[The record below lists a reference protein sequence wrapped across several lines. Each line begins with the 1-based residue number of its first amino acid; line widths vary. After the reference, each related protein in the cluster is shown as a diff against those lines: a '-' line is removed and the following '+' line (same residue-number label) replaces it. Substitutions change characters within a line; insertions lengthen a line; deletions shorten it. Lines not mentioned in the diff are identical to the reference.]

1 VSVLR
6 DIPFDL
12 STQSSVVSTIQQYL
26 TLPNVFQK
34 CHNSSRRDADN
45 PESLSELSPEKPNY
59 DGGSWHVE
67 GQLNEQIC
75 ASALYYYDC
84 ENITESHLAFRQR
97 VKDDEEWQREKT
109 YEQVR
114 NKLDAI
120 DPGEHTPPN
129 IPSS

>member
-1 VSVLR
+1 L
-6 DIPFDL
+6 
-12 STQSSVVSTIQQYL
+12 
-26 TLPNVFQK
+26 
-34 CHNSSRRDADN
+34 SRRDADN
-45 PESLSELSPEKPNY
+45 PQFLSELSPEKPSY

-97 VKDDEEWQREKT
+97 VKDDAEWQREKT

-114 NKLDAI
+114 NRLDAI
-120 DPGEHTPPN
+120 EAGGHTPPH
-129 IPSS
+129 IPPF